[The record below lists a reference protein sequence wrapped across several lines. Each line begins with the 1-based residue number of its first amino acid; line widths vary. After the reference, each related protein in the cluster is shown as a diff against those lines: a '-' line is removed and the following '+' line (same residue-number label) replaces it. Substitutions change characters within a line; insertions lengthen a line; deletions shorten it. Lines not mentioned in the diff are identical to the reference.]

1 MQLTKI
7 LTQRLTLIAYPA
19 KYSKSYLI
27 KTYPSISKKKII
39 LQNFI
44 DEIDFEW
51 NGRATSSRLF
61 REMTDEQKVSFIK
74 NYKDFLIRI
83 WMQKFKG
90 YNGEKYTVDPAEKI
104 NEKDSI
110 VRIKI
115 TTQNSSIINLELKIR
130 NYGDNFKILNI
141 TAEGID
147 IAKSYNSQ
155 FQSYADKYGINELI
169 NYVKTG
175 VQKAQ

>member
-1 MQLTKI
+1 M
-7 LTQRLTLIAYPA
+7 IAYPA

-51 NGRATSSRLF
+51 NGRAASSRLF

-83 WMQKFKG
+83 WMPKFKG

>member
-1 MQLTKI
+1 
-7 LTQRLTLIAYPA
+7 
-19 KYSKSYLI
+19 
-27 KTYPSISKKKII
+27 
-39 LQNFI
+39 
-44 DEIDFEW
+44 
-51 NGRATSSRLF
+51 
-61 REMTDEQKVSFIK
+61 MTDEQKVSFIK

-147 IAKSYNSQ
+147 MAKSYNSQ

-175 VQKAQ
+175 VKKAQ